1 MNKKITIIGIIL
13 CAIGIAMYSYINLGI
28 EIIIIITGIITI
40 ICGIFK
46 SKNNIN
52 EEEVT
57 SNELNNDNDKFC
69 HNDIK
74 YKSYVSVRSSTS
86 SKVYTYLSDPN
97 HPLSTGECVNIMG
110 NTGIEKVHVV
120 KGDTLLPE
128 NVDLKYKEIKVIEE
142 ATSNELN
149 TENDKSCYSDIKYKS
164 YVSVRFSASSKVYT
178 YLSDPNH
185 PLSTGER
192 VNIMG
197 NTGIE
202 KVYVVKG
209 DTLLPEKNDLK
220 YKEIKVIEE
229 EKSGDNFFDKYY

>member
-1 MNKKITIIGIIL
+1 MINIIISLDLSNRYPNKSRKVSKMSYLVKSYDIINLEDRNIHKFLIKFLVRSKLKMNKKTTIIGIIL
-13 CAIGIAMYSYINLGI
+13 CVIGIVMYSYINLGI
-28 EIIIIITGIITI
+28 EIIIIIIGIITI
-40 ICGIFK
+40 ICDILK
-46 SKNNIN
+46 SKNNAN
-52 EEEVT
+52 E
-57 SNELNNDNDKFC
+57 
-69 HNDIK
+69 
-74 YKSYVSVRSSTS
+74 
-86 SKVYTYLSDPN
+86 
-97 HPLSTGECVNIMG
+97 
-110 NTGIEKVHVV
+110 
-120 KGDTLLPE
+120 
-128 NVDLKYKEIKVIEE
+128 EE

-149 TENDKSCYSDIKYKS
+149 ADNNKSCYSDIKYKS

-209 DTLLPEKNDLK
+209 DTLLPEKIDLK

>member
-1 MNKKITIIGIIL
+1 MINIIISLDLSNRYLNKSRKISKMSYLVKSYDIINLEDRNIHKFLIKFVVRSKLKMNKKMTIIGIIL

-28 EIIIIITGIITI
+28 EIIIIIAGIITI

-57 SNELNNDNDKFC
+57 SNELNNDNDKSC
-69 HNDIK
+69 H
-74 YKSYVSVRSSTS
+74 
-86 SKVYTYLSDPN
+86 
-97 HPLSTGECVNIMG
+97 
-110 NTGIEKVHVV
+110 
-120 KGDTLLPE
+120 
-128 NVDLKYKEIKVIEE
+128 
-142 ATSNELN
+142 
-149 TENDKSCYSDIKYKS
+149 SDIKYKS
-164 YVSVRFSASSKVYT
+164 YVSIRFSSSSKVYT

-209 DTLLPEKNDLK
+209 DTLLPEKIDLK

>member
-1 MNKKITIIGIIL
+1 MNKKTTIIGIIL
-13 CAIGIAMYSYINLGI
+13 CVIGIVMYSYINLGI
-28 EIIIIITGIITI
+28 EIIIIIIGIITI
-40 ICGIFK
+40 ICDILK
-46 SKNNIN
+46 SKNNAN
-52 EEEVT
+52 EEEAT
-57 SNELNNDNDKFC
+57 SNELNNDN
-69 HNDIK
+69 N
-74 YKSYVSVRSSTS
+74 
-86 SKVYTYLSDPN
+86 
-97 HPLSTGECVNIMG
+97 
-110 NTGIEKVHVV
+110 
-120 KGDTLLPE
+120 
-128 NVDLKYKEIKVIEE
+128 
-142 ATSNELN
+142 
-149 TENDKSCYSDIKYKS
+149 KSCYSDIKYKS

-209 DTLLPEKNDLK
+209 DTLLPEKIDLK